1 MSGYKLSLKGSGCSL
16 QNGVKCH
23 GGEDHSHKYVNRCT
37 GSRWLQ
43 TVSVSCSCFYHWN
56 AFISILLLVV
66 QTNTFQGILITDGS
80 LSYTVF
86 TYHCGSMMWS
96 GSATIGFSADDAF
109 FQSHPLSRTTTS
121 NTIACLNSP
130 DSGWNNLVYQLGGKP
145 TVVPQPTPSF
155 SASKLKWL
163 IQSASG
169 PRLKYGGRNDLK
181 VSSFVL
187 PLILYHPQ
195 TYRCW
200 GYTITNINSSV
211 WCKPHTSNN
220 FYFRVLHWRCN

>member
-1 MSGYKLSLKGSGCSL
+1 VADGYRLFLL
-16 QNGVKCH
+16 AV
-23 GGEDHSHKYVNRCT
+23 V
-37 GSRWLQ
+37 
-43 TVSVSCSCFYHWN
+43 VSNTEMLLFQFCCF
-56 AFISILLLVV
+56 VV

-96 GSATIGFSADDAF
+96 GSATIGFSADDGF

-130 DSGWNNLVYQLGGKP
+130 DSVWNNLVYQLGGKP
-145 TVVPQPTPSF
+145 TIVPQPTPSF
-155 SASKLKWL
+155 SASKL

-211 WCKPHTSNN
+211 WCKPHTNNN
-220 FYFRVLHWRCN
+220 FYFRVLH